1 MSIKFSRGTL
11 TYLREFEIE
20 CLIYWPLGMINVF
33 FFFCYKSLHTV
44 VASWC
49 NHSSSGCDHFGLMGV
64 SSLKYKKT
72 TTINTKLNIKR
83 CCFRLQLS
91 PGVLLALRR
100 PTNWQPFNSSC
111 VFFFFHHRKN
121 NLARQGRLF
130 LYYFTVIIVV
140 FCIPDFGSYVVSE
153 PQSIRSVQYRTI
165 SQVFI
170 VLIVVVVL
178 VYIYP
183 NYMSF

>member
-11 TYLREFEIE
+11 IYLREFEIE
-20 CLIYWPLGMINVF
+20 CLIYWPLGMINV
-33 FFFCYKSLHTV
+33 FFCYKSLHTV

-49 NHSSSGCDHFGLMGV
+49 NHSSSGCDHFGLTGV

-111 VFFFFHHRKN
+111 VFFFFSSQEK
-121 NLARQGRLF
+121 QSSQTGSPF

-140 FCIPDFGSYVVSE
+140 FCIPDFGSYVISE

>member
-11 TYLREFEIE
+11 IYLREFEIE
-20 CLIYWPLGMINVF
+20 CLIYWPLGMINV
-33 FFFCYKSLHTV
+33 FFCYKSLHTV

-49 NHSSSGCDHFGLMGV
+49 NHSSSGCDHFGLTGV

-130 LYYFTVIIVV
+130 YIILPLLSL
-140 FCIPDFGSYVVSE
+140 F
-153 PQSIRSVQYRTI
+153 SVYQI
-165 SQVFI
+165 
-170 VLIVVVVL
+170 L
-178 VYIYP
+178 VA
-183 NYMSF
+183 M